1 MAEPTAPTAPA
12 APPARRTDPEPVLV
26 ATRLSRTYVGVSGPD
41 LHILRGLELEVGMG
55 EAVAIIGASGSGKS
69 TLLHL
74 LGALDTPTAGS
85 IRVGDSRLGSLSEQ
99 ETAAL
104 RNDRIGFVFQFH
116 HLLPDFSA
124 IENAMMPALIRGDGR
139 ASSRARAAELL
150 DQVGLADRLDHK
162 PHELSGGEQQ
172 RVAVARALVNR
183 PLVILADEPTGNLD
197 ADRSEEV
204 HDALFELRDRHRV
217 ALVVATHN
225 HELAARAERVLRL
238 IGGVL
243 EDV

>member
-1 MAEPTAPTAPA
+1 MAEPTAPAAHA

-26 ATRLSRTYVGVSGPD
+26 ASGLNRTYVGVSGPD